1 MNNVIKY
8 TTYLSC
14 TLSVLLLTACG
25 STINKLENVGSK
37 PPLSQVSNPQT
48 NPHYQ
53 PVTWPMPEPE
63 PSTTRTANSLWQ
75 PGSRT
80 FFRDQRA
87 GRVGDILRVNIL
99 INDQAKLDN
108 KTDRSRTAAESA
120 GIPSLYGLQGRI
132 NNLIPFEKGMDV
144 NNVLE
149 MNGDS
154 STNGVG
160 KIDRK
165 ERIRTQVAALITQVL
180 PNGNLVID
188 GSQEILVN
196 FEIREVSVSGVIRPE
211 DINSDNTI
219 ESTQIAQARIT
230 YSGRGQITDVQQP
243 RWGQQVIDV
252 ISPF

>member
-1 MNNVIKY
+1 MKRY
-8 TTYLSC
+8 TTTIACITSLCLLS
-14 TLSVLLLTACG
+14 ACG
-25 STINKLENVGSK
+25 GTIKKLENVGSK
-37 PPLSQVSNPQT
+37 PPLSTVSNPQT
-48 NPHYQ
+48 SPTYQ

-63 PSTTRTANSLWQ
+63 TSTVRTANSLWQ

-80 FFRDQRA
+80 FFRDYRA
-87 GRVGDILRVNIL
+87 SRVGDILRVNIL

-108 KTDRSRTAAESA
+108 KTDRSRSATESA
-120 GIPSLYGLQGRI
+120 GAPALYGLQGRI
-132 NNLIPFEKGMDV
+132 NNLIPFEKGLDT
-144 NNVLE
+144 NNLLE

-154 STNGVG
+154 VTNGVG

-196 FEIREVSVSGVIRPE
+196 FEVREVAVSGVIRPE

-219 ESTQIAQARIT
+219 ESTQVAQARIT

>member
-1 MNNVIKY
+1 MKK
-8 TTYLSC
+8 TTKTLIVCLS
-14 TLSVLLLTACG
+14 LGALTACG

-37 PPLSQVSNPQT
+37 PPLSTVSNPQT
-48 NPHYQ
+48 SPTYK

-63 PSTTRTANSLWQ
+63 TSSTRTANSLWQ

-80 FFRDQRA
+80 FFRDYRA
-87 GRVGDILRVNIL
+87 GRVGDILRVNIE

-108 KTDRSRTAAESA
+108 KTDRSRTGTETAAA
-120 GIPSLYGLQGRI
+120 PSLYGLQGRI
-132 NNLIPFEKGMDV
+132 NNLIPLEKGLDTS
-144 NNVLE
+144 NLLE
-149 MNGDS
+149 ISGDS

-196 FEIREVSVSGVIRPE
+196 FEVREVAVSGVIRPE

-252 ISPF
+252 LSPF